1 MINISSSEMSRMFIA
16 LTPDLELN
24 KTISDLK
31 RNQKQFLNKE
41 AKVNWSNDHQ
51 HHITINFIGS
61 MEPEQKEEM
70 FNFLD
75 DRPPFKKLPIEVS
88 SLGYF
93 PNDDGKVLVVNIN
106 LSSRL
111 KNLFNEV
118 DKVVARVG
126 FGMSLRS
133 FKPHITLARFKDKKR
148 PFSKLIELDDDIN
161 SIIKSLDV
169 YESTFESTKTLH
181 TLIKSYDFE

>member
-1 MINISSSEMSRMFIA
+1 
-16 LTPDLELN
+16 
-24 KTISDLK
+24 
-31 RNQKQFLNKE
+31 
-41 AKVNWSNDHQ
+41 
-51 HHITINFIGS
+51 

-70 FNFLD
+70 FSFLD
-75 DRPPFKKLPIEVS
+75 DRPPFKNLPIEVS

-93 PNDDGKVLVVNIN
+93 PNDDGKVLVLNIN

-133 FKPHITLARFKDKKR
+133 FKPHITLARFKDKNR
-148 PFSKLIELDDDIN
+148 PFSKLIELDDNIN
-161 SIIKSLDV
+161 SVIKSLDV
-169 YESTFESTKTLH
+169 YESTFDSTKPLH

>member
-1 MINISSSEMSRMFIA
+1 MINISLSEMSRMFIA

-51 HHITINFIGS
+51 HHKTINFIGS

-111 KNLFNEV
+111 KNLFNEI

-148 PFSKLIELDDDIN
+148 PFSKLIELDDNIN
-161 SIIKSLDV
+161 SVIKSLDV
-169 YESTFESTKTLH
+169 YESTFDSTKPLH